1 VLLLDTS
8 ILIALLTSRTAPQ
21 PAVPARASNA
31 SGPVVVVLPVLP
43 DMSHT
48 FVYRELLAI
57 LKQRPD
63 WRVIVLVHNE
73 QAPRHREAEELL
85 KRDTFLPREGVTRAY
100 WRSTRWLCHRR
111 GRQLVAMYRSQPD
124 PESRELVGKLM
135 LRDAR
140 HPGNALLL
148 ADTLRH
154 FSPRHIH
161 VYASTCPANVAM
173 GAAHLLAVPF
183 SISS

>member
-1 VLLLDTS
+1 
-8 ILIALLTSRTAPQ
+8 
-21 PAVPARASNA
+21 
-31 SGPVVVVLPVLP
+31 
-43 DMSHT
+43 
-48 FVYRELLAI
+48 
-57 LKQRPD
+57 
-63 WRVIVLVHNE
+63 
-73 QAPRHREAEELL
+73 
-85 KRDTFLPREGVTRAY
+85 
-100 WRSTRWLCHRR
+100 R

-161 VYASTCPANVAM
+161 VYASTWPANVAM

-183 SISS
+183 SISSYVDFEFPYSHKLLTEKLHRATFFRVVTKFCQQRLRDMYP